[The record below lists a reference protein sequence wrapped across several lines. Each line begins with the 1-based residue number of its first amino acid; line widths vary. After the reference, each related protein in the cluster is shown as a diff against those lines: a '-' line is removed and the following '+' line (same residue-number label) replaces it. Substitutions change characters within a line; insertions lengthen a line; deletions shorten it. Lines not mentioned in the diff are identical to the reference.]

1 MRHRYKGRHLVFM
14 GCFLVLLMAC
24 FSVARAQESR
34 TMNVGPLLYTT
45 NEALTDDDIA
55 WPTDRAFSV
64 DRNRI
69 QMLEANAIIIGVRR
83 TWTDATGVTRDIQI
97 AHRRDG
103 TPPTRAP
110 MPSPSMA
117 TATSWRARPAPT
129 ASSDRPEMPA
139 PPSTRPRSSTR

>member
-34 TMNVGPLLYTT
+34 TLNVGPLLFTT

-55 WPTDRAFSV
+55 WPRDRPDV
-64 DRNRI
+64 NDNRI
-69 QMLEANAIIIGVRR
+69 QMLEANSIFIGVRR

-97 AHRRDG
+97 AQIGRRKF
-103 TPPTRAP
+103 
-110 MPSPSMA
+110 SPVPDFLDV
-117 TATSWRARPAPT
+117 TANNSRGDLWGF
-129 ASSDRPEMPA
+129 
-139 PPSTRPRSSTR
+139 PR